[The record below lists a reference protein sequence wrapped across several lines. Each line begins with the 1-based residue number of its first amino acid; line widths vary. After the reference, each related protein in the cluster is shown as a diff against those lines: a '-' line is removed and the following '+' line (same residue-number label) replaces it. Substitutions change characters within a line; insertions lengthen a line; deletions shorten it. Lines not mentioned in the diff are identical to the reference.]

1 MQHGGRGQMVN
12 TSAGQPEPCY
22 TMPCEGLQVLEL
34 LGEESKRY
42 RMKMLVGRYQHASRK
57 CQYLM

>member
-1 MQHGGRGQMVN
+1 MVN
-12 TSAGQPEPCY
+12 TSAGQPEPGY